1 MSCGHG
7 RGRSPSAA
15 RHSGNSSAVGC
26 DASGIERA
34 AHHGRCCGRRR
45 ARRDRRHFTPVGIRR
60 AQRAGHRGADPAH
73 SARGFTGALR
83 GSRRRQPSSSDLS
96 SLRARR
102 RRRLF
107 SRQGSLPHGPRRQRL
122 SDRRGR
128 GRILGTMP
136 GLPGEVQSESDA
148 WHSPINR
155 CESFGGQEAGHIG
168 HGPAEAGHY
177 GYATFSSTN
186 SEKNRPEQVMA
197 SL

>member
-7 RGRSPSAA
+7 PVRSPSTT
-15 RHSGNSSAVGC
+15 RHSGNSSAVGGS
-26 DASGIERA
+26 ASGIERA
-34 AHHGRCCGRRR
+34 SHHRRRCCRRR
-45 ARRDRRHFTPVGIRR
+45 ARRDRRHFAAVGIRR

-73 SARGFTGALR
+73 SARRITGALR

-128 GRILGTMP
+128 GRILGTLP

-148 WHSPINR
+148 WHSPINHPR
-155 CESFGGQEAGHIG
+155 ESFGGQ
-168 HGPAEAGHY
+168 EAGHY